1 MEISI
6 QQRQVEND
14 KIRRLNE
21 VDFAILQEEKEK
33 ILEAICLAK
42 SMEEF
47 QDLVKKRLQI
57 NPLTVFFTIKRTMKS
72 SNYSVIFR
80 TKKFLRKITKINYVK
95 FMKI

>member
-21 VDFAILQEEKEK
+21 VDFAILHEEKEK

-47 QDLVKKRLQI
+47 QDLVNNLY
-57 NPLTVFFTIKRTMKS
+57 L
-72 SNYSVIFR
+72 
-80 TKKFLRKITKINYVK
+80 L
-95 FMKI
+95 